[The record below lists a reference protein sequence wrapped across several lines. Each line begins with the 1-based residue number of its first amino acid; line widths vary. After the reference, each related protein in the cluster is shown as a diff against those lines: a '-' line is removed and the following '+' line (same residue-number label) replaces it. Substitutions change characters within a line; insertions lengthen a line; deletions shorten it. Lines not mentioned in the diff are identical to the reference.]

1 MNPSAI
7 VEYQFAPWEPQDL
20 ALTEQSAHLDL
31 APLQSHPHH
40 VSLYYIDP
48 LHSVIRGAV
57 LVCLQA
63 LLTML
68 MGQTID
74 IRDNKGILL

>member
-20 ALTEQSAHLDL
+20 ALTEQSARLDL
-31 APLQSHPHH
+31 APLQSHH

-63 LLTML
+63 LLTVL
-68 MGQTID
+68 MGQAID
-74 IRDNKGILL
+74 IRDKGILM